1 MSLAELKIG
10 DTTYKGTPFALNRL
24 ERYHGGVVFKEHSTY
39 FGNRLLRAYDL
50 QGNPKA
56 LYLIEI
62 EYNHALLLGI
72 VAESLDNVKRSYK
85 VYATEVAGE

>member
-10 DTTYKGTPFALNRL
+10 DTAYMGTPFALNRL

-39 FGNRLLRAYDL
+39 YGNRLRRAYDL

-56 LYLIEI
+56 LYLIEV
-62 EYNHALLLGI
+62 EYRHILLLGI
-72 VAESLDNVKRSYK
+72 VGESLDNVKRSYK
-85 VYATEVAGE
+85 EYQSEVAGE

>member
-10 DTTYKGTPFALNRL
+10 ATTHKGTPFALNRL
-24 ERYHGGVVFKEHSTY
+24 ERYHSGVVFKEHSTY

-62 EYNHALLLGI
+62 EYRHTTLLGI
-72 VAESLDNVKRSYK
+72 VGESLDNVKRSYK
-85 VYATEVAGE
+85 AYEAEI